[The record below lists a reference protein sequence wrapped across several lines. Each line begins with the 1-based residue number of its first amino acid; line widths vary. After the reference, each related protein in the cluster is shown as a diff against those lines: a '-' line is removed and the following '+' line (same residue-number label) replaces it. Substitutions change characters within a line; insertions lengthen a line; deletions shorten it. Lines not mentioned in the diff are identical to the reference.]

1 MPRRLA
7 GAPRRDQGP
16 SQAAWYT
23 DRPEEDDGVKRTVPE
38 QWSGQLSLF
47 EDDSAREA
55 PAGRNILVFD
65 LETQRSFQDVG
76 GRSAMREL
84 GMSIGVVYSFQD
96 DRFRGY
102 TEPEAGRLVYDLR
115 AAELVVGYNL
125 LGFDYEVLKGYR
137 DIPFDTVPTLDIMF
151 QLQERLG
158 FRPKLDSVA
167 QATLGAAKSADGLQA
182 LAWWKQGRLDLIEK
196 YCTEDVRIT
205 RDIYLFG
212 RRNRHV
218 LVSRYSGGPIRVDV
232 EW

>member
-1 MPRRLA
+1 MKR
-7 GAPRRDQGP
+7 
-16 SQAAWYT
+16 T
-23 DRPEEDDGVKRTVPE
+23 EPEE
-38 QWSGQLSLF
+38 WSGQLSLF
-47 EDDSAREA
+47 EDDSARQA

-76 GRSAMREL
+76 GRSGMREL
-84 GMSIGVVYSFQD
+84 GMSIGVVYSFKD

-102 TEPEAGRLVYDLR
+102 TEPEAGQLIDDLR
-115 AAELVVGYNL
+115 AAELVVGFNL

-137 DIPFDTVPTLDIMF
+137 DVPFDAVPTLDIMF
-151 QLQERLG
+151 QLHDRLG

-182 LAWWKQGRLDLIEK
+182 LAWWKEGRLDLIEK

-205 RDIYLFG
+205 RDLYLFG

-218 LVSRYSGGPIRVDV
+218 LVSRYSGGPIKVQV